1 MPEIQLNGKTIATQ
15 TGTNEPVLKN
25 NVVMESGFSIPSG
38 VTFPAGHVIQVVSAT
53 NTTQYIPSSS
63 YANQVWNSTG
73 TNATIT
79 PKYTS
84 SQIFILVR
92 QSYFWQMTGAQGVGF
107 RIYRD
112 TTQITSENGY
122 STEYQDVGATGQSRK
137 HGYTTL
143 MVMDSPNT
151 TSPVN
156 YNVYGSWWASVPEGS
171 QVLWQYGGWESE
183 SRILLM
189 EFSI

>member
-1 MPEIQLNGKTIATQ
+1 MATLKLNNTTVF
-15 TGTNEPVLKN
+15 T
-25 NVVMESGFSIPSG
+25 ESNGAASIPSA

-53 NTTQYIPSSS
+53 NTTEYNPSSF
-63 YANQVWNSTG
+63 YTNQQWNDTG

-92 QSYFWQMTGAQGVGF
+92 QSYWWQMTTAQGVGF
-107 RIYRD
+107 RIFRD
-112 TTQITSENGY
+112 TTQITSEQAF
-122 STEYQDVGATGQSRK
+122 STEYQDVGSTGQNRK

-156 YNVYGSWWASVPEGS
+156 YNVYGAWWSSIPVGS
-171 QVLWQYGGWESE
+171 DIKWQYGGWQQE
-183 SRILLM
+183 SRIMLM
-189 EFSI
+189 EFMI

>member
-1 MPEIQLNGKTIATQ
+1 MATSIIKTDEIRLLNDQVVMSDGALT
-15 TGTNEPVLKN
+15 E
-25 NVVMESGFSIPSG
+25 NVV
-38 VTFPAGHVIQVVSAT
+38 FPTGHVIQVVSAT
-53 NTTQYIPSSS
+53 NTTEYIASNF
-63 YANQVWNSTG
+63 YASGEQNSTG

-92 QSYFWQMTGAQGVGF
+92 QSYFWQMTSAQGVGF
-107 RIYRD
+107 VIYRD
-112 TTQITSENGY
+112 TTQITSENGF
-122 STEYQDVGATGQSRK
+122 STEYQDLGATGQNRK

-156 YNVYGSWWASVPEGS
+156 YNVYGSWWLPVPDGS
-171 QVLWQYGGWESE
+171 DVRWQYGDWASE

>member
-1 MPEIQLNGKTIATQ
+1 MQKSTIKTDSIRLLNDD
-15 TGTNEPVLKN
+15 VLMSDGALTE
-25 NVVMESGFSIPSG
+25 NVA
-38 VTFPAGHVIQVVSAT
+38 FPAGHVIQVVSAT
-53 NTTQYIPSSS
+53 NTTQHISSNL
-63 YANQVWNSTG
+63 YTDQQWNDTG

-92 QSYFWQMTGAQGVGF
+92 QSYFWQMPGAQGVGF

-112 TTQITSENGY
+112 TTQITSENGF
-122 STEYQDVGATGQSRK
+122 STEYQDVGATGQNRK

-156 YNVYGSWWASVPEGS
+156 YNVHGVWWASVPEGS
-171 QVLWQYGGWESE
+171 EVIWQYGGWESE
-183 SRILLM
+183 SRIVLM